1 MDIINQVIGHVKDN
15 KVLFMQ
21 EFLALAARI
30 ALTTVLDYEEDSV
43 VSGGIMLHRPD
54 QYNHAVTQGEF

>member
-1 MDIINQVIGHVKDN
+1 
-15 KVLFMQ
+15 MQ